1 MPKSTSKRLSLS
13 LMTSMVSL
21 MLLFP
26 GCQPHRPQV
35 AEDKPPVP
43 KIETLVVMGF
53 QPALSQWEEP
63 DVVRNPLS
71 GAVFMAEPVPEGAVN
86 KMTTRLFERIVKE
99 KVYNLVSPGQAKGVY
114 SSLVSS
120 DTAVAEI
127 EILKRIG
134 RAFSA
139 DAVLSGYLYRWRE
152 RTGTDFG
159 VDRAASVAF
168 DLYLTRP
175 ADGAILW
182 KGRFDKTQRSL
193 SEDLFDMDTFLRGK
207 GRWMTAESLAEVGLE
222 DVLGKLPGAE
232 RAEKD

>member
-1 MPKSTSKRLSLS
+1 MPKSISKRLSLS
-13 LMTSMVSL
+13 LMTSMVAL
-21 MLLFP
+21 ILLFP

-35 AEDKPPVP
+35 AEDKPPLP

-53 QPALSQWEEP
+53 QPALSQGEEA

-71 GAVFMAEPVPEGAVN
+71 GAVFMAEPVPEGAVS
-86 KMTTRLFERIVKE
+86 KMTARLFERILKD
-99 KVYNLVSPGQAKGVY
+99 KGYNLVSPGQAKGVY

-120 DTAVAEI
+120 DTVMAET

-152 RTGTDFG
+152 RAGTDFG
-159 VDRAASVAF
+159 VKQAASVAF
-168 DLYLTRP
+168 ELYLTRP

-193 SEDLFDMDTFLRGK
+193 SEDLFDMDTFVRGR
-207 GRWMTAESLAEVGLE
+207 GRWMTAEGLAEVGLE
-222 DVLGKLPGAE
+222 DLLGKLPGTE
-232 RAEKD
+232 REEKD